1 MFGHSRNLSDSL
13 ARTRQGVLGRI
24 SGLFRTDEPITDEL
38 WERLEEILILGD
50 VGVPTTMALLDRL
63 RDRSR
68 REGIRNAPQVREALK
83 QEMVALLDHR
93 IPWRVDEKRLLTVIL
108 VVGANGSGKTTS
120 IAKMAHYYQQRG
132 RRVMLCAADTFR
144 AAAIDQ
150 LKIWGEQVGTPVI
163 AHQPGADAGAVVY
176 DAVRASQSRGVDLLI
191 IDTAG
196 RLHTHYN
203 LMQELVKVRR
213 VAARQVHHAPHETLL
228 VLDATTG
235 QNGLSQASHFKEAVE
250 VTGIILAKLDGTAK
264 GGVVFAIARELG
276 LPIRFVGTGEGVED
290 LTEFDAITFV
300 ESLFL

>member
-1 MFGHSRNLSDSL
+1 M
-13 ARTRQGVLGRI
+13 LGRL
-24 SGLFRTDEPITDEL
+24 SGLFSTEEPITDGL
-38 WERLEEILILGD
+38 WGELEEILVLGD
-50 VGVPTTMALLDRL
+50 VGMPTTVALVDRL
-63 RDRSR
+63 RD
-68 REGIRNAPQVREALK
+68 QVRRDAIRSVPQARETLK
-83 QEMVALLDHR
+83 REMISLLGHQV
-93 IPWRVDEKRLLTVIL
+93 PWQADEKRLLTVVL

-150 LKIWGEQVGTPVI
+150 LRIWGERVGAPVI

-176 DAVRASQSRGVDLLI
+176 DAIRASQSRGMDLLI

-203 LMQELVKVRR
+203 LMQELAKVRR
-213 VAARQVHHAPHETLL
+213 VVAKQVHRAPHETLL

-235 QNGLSQASHFKEAVE
+235 QNGLSQARHFRESVN
-250 VTGIILAKLDGTAK
+250 VSGIVLAKLDGTAK
-264 GGVVFAIARELG
+264 GGVVFAIARELN
-276 LPIRFVGTGEGVED
+276 LPIRFVCTGEGVED
-290 LTEFDAITFV
+290 LAEFDATTFV